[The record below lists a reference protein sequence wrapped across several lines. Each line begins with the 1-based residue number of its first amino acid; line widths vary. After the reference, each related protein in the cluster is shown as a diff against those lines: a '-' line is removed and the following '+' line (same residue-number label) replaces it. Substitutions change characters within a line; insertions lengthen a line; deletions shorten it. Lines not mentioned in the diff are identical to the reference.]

1 MDQNR
6 TRSEAQSQP
15 GKEPKPAS
23 VSESLNRG
31 KDAIGA
37 AAGEA
42 MTAAAAD
49 LQAIRNDLNSLK
61 DTLARFMVQAG
72 SEAARSA
79 RDVSSRVA
87 GQVANQVAGKV
98 KDVVGGTVEDVAGG
112 LADKGVEFAS
122 TAGEQA
128 KSLAAELEAMARRNP
143 LGALAGAL
151 AIGFLIGVWG
161 RRS

>member
-6 TRSEAQSQP
+6 TRPEAQSQL
-15 GKEPKPAS
+15 GKDAKPVS

-31 KDAIGA
+31 KDAVGTA
-37 AAGEA
+37 ANEA
-42 MTAAAAD
+42 MTAAASD

-61 DTLARFMVQAG
+61 DTLARFATRAS

-79 RDVSSRVA
+79 RDVSSSVS
-87 GQVANQVAGKV
+87 GQV
-98 KDVVGGTVEDVAGG
+98 KDVGGVAGD
-112 LADKGVEFAS
+112 LADRGMAFAA
-122 TAGEQA
+122 TAGQQT
-128 KSLAAELEAMARRNP
+128 KTLAAEFEAMARRNP
-143 LGALAGAL
+143 LGTLAGAL

>member
-42 MTAAAAD
+42 MTAAASD

-61 DTLARFMVQAG
+61 DTLARFMVRAG
-72 SEAARSA
+72 GEAARSA
-79 RDVSSRVA
+79 RDVSSSVA
-87 GQVANQVAGKV
+87 GQVAGKV
-98 KDVVGGTVEDVAGG
+98 KDAVGGTVEDVAGG

-122 TAGEQA
+122 TAGGQA

>member
-6 TRSEAQSQP
+6 SRPEAQP
-15 GKEPKPAS
+15 PAKDPKPAS

-31 KDAIGA
+31 KEAIGA

-42 MTAAAAD
+42 MTSAASD

-61 DTLARFMVQAG
+61 DTLAKFMAQATN
-72 SEAARSA
+72 EAARSA
-79 RDVSSRVA
+79 REVSASVA
-87 GQVANQVAGKV
+87 GQVKDAVGNAG
-98 KDVVGGTVEDVAGG
+98 DVAGD
-112 LADKGVEFAS
+112 LADKGSQFAA
-122 TAGEQA
+122 TAGERA
-128 KSLAAELEAMARRNP
+128 KTFAGEIEAMARRNP
-143 LGALAGAL
+143 LGALAGAV

>member
-6 TRSEAQSQP
+6 TRGEAQSQP
-15 GKEPKPAS
+15 GKNPKPAS

-31 KDAIGA
+31 KDAIEA

-49 LQAIRNDLNSLK
+49 LQAIRNDLSNLK
-61 DTLARFMVQAG
+61 DTLARFMAQAS
-72 SEAARSA
+72 SEAAKSA
-79 RDVSSRVA
+79 REVSSSVA
-87 GQVANQVAGKV
+87 GEVRGA
-98 KDVVGGTVEDVAGG
+98 VGDVAGD
-112 LADKGVEFAS
+112 LADRGTECIS

-128 KSLAAELEAMARRNP
+128 KTLTAELEAMARRNP

-151 AIGFLIGVWG
+151 AIGFLIGAWG

>member
-6 TRSEAQSQP
+6 TRPEAQPQP
-15 GKEPKPAS
+15 GKDPKPAS
-23 VSESLNRG
+23 VAESLNRG

-37 AAGEA
+37 AANEA

-49 LQAIRNDLNSLK
+49 LQAIKNDLNSLK
-61 DTLARFMVQAG
+61 DTLARFMAQAG
-72 SEAARSA
+72 SEAARTA
-79 RDVSSRVA
+79 RDASASVASQVKDAVGDRVGGVA
-87 GQVANQVAGKV
+87 G
-98 KDVVGGTVEDVAGG
+98 D
-112 LADKGVEFAS
+112 LADKGAEFAS

-128 KSLAAELEAMARRNP
+128 KTLSAEFEAMARRNP

>member
-6 TRSEAQSQP
+6 TRPEAQSQL
-15 GKEPKPAS
+15 GKDGKPVS

-31 KDAIGA
+31 KDAVGTA
-37 AAGEA
+37 ANEA
-42 MTAAAAD
+42 MTAAASD

-61 DTLARFMVQAG
+61 DTLARFVTRAS

-79 RDVSSRVA
+79 RDVSSSVSGQVKDARDTVGGVA
-87 GQVANQVAGKV
+87 G
-98 KDVVGGTVEDVAGG
+98 D
-112 LADKGVEFAS
+112 LADRGMAFSA
-122 TAGEQA
+122 TAGQQT
-128 KSLAAELEAMARRNP
+128 KTLTAELEAMARRNP

-151 AIGFLIGVWG
+151 AMGFLIGVWG

>member
-37 AAGEA
+37 ATGAA

-79 RDVSSRVA
+79 RDVSSSVA
-87 GQVANQVAGKV
+87 GQVAGKV
-98 KDVVGGTVEDVAGG
+98 KDAVGGTVEDVAGG
-112 LADKGVEFAS
+112 LADKSVEFAS

-143 LGALAGAL
+143 LGALVGAL

>member
-1 MDQNR
+1 M
-6 TRSEAQSQP
+6 
-15 GKEPKPAS
+15 
-23 VSESLNRG
+23 
-31 KDAIGA
+31 
-37 AAGEA
+37 
-42 MTAAAAD
+42 
-49 LQAIRNDLNSLK
+49 
-61 DTLARFMVQAG
+61 
-72 SEAARSA
+72 
-79 RDVSSRVA
+79 SSSVA
-87 GQVANQVAGKV
+87 GQM
-98 KDVVGGTVEDVAGG
+98 KDAVGGTVEDVAGG

>member
-6 TRSEAQSQP
+6 TRPEAHSQP
-15 GKEPKPAS
+15 GKDPKPAS
-23 VSESLNRG
+23 VAESLNRG

-42 MTAAAAD
+42 MTAAASD

-61 DTLARFMVQAG
+61 DTLAKFMAQAG

-79 RDVSSRVA
+79 RDASASVA
-87 GQVANQVAGKV
+87 GQVKDAVGDTVGGVAG
-98 KDVVGGTVEDVAGG
+98 D
-112 LADKGVEFAS
+112 LADKGVEFAA

-128 KSLAAELEAMARRNP
+128 KTLAAELEAMARRNP

>member
-6 TRSEAQSQP
+6 TRPEAQSKP
-15 GKEPKPAS
+15 GKDPKPAS
-23 VSESLNRG
+23 VAESLDRG

-37 AAGEA
+37 AASEA
-42 MTAAAAD
+42 MTAAASD
-49 LQAIRNDLNSLK
+49 LLAIKNDLNSLK
-61 DTLARFMVQAG
+61 DTLARFMAQAG

-79 RDVSSRVA
+79 RDASASVA
-87 GQVANQVAGKV
+87 GQVKDAVDDTFGGAG
-98 KDVVGGTVEDVAGG
+98 D
-112 LADKGVEFAS
+112 LADKGKEFAA

-128 KSLAAELEAMARRNP
+128 KTLAAEFEAMARRNP

>member
-42 MTAAAAD
+42 MTAAASD
-49 LQAIRNDLNSLK
+49 LHAIRNDLNSLK
-61 DTLARFMVQAG
+61 DTLARFMVQARN
-72 SEAARSA
+72 EAARSA
-79 RDVSSRVA
+79 RDVSSSVA
-87 GQVANQVAGKV
+87 GQM

>member
-6 TRSEAQSQP
+6 TRSEAQSQL
-15 GKEPKPAS
+15 GKEPKPAT
-23 VSESLNRG
+23 VSESLSRG

-42 MTAAAAD
+42 MTAAASD
-49 LQAIRNDLNSLK
+49 LEAIRNDLNSLK

-72 SEAARSA
+72 NETARSA
-79 RDVSSRVA
+79 RDVSSSVA
-87 GQVANQVAGKV
+87 GQM
-98 KDVVGGTVEDVAGG
+98 KDAVGGAVGDIAGG

-128 KSLAAELEAMARRNP
+128 KSLAAELEAIARRNP

-151 AIGFLIGVWG
+151 AIGFLIGAWG

>member
-23 VSESLNRG
+23 VSESLNRR

-61 DTLARFMVQAG
+61 DTLARVMVQAG
-72 SEAARSA
+72 GEAARSA
-79 RDVSSRVA
+79 RDVSSSLA
-87 GQVANQVAGKV
+87 GQV
-98 KDVVGGTVEDVAGG
+98 KDAVGGAVEDVAGG

-128 KSLAAELEAMARRNP
+128 KSFAAQLETMAPRNP

>member
-42 MTAAAAD
+42 MTAAASD

-79 RDVSSRVA
+79 RDVSSSVA
-87 GQVANQVAGKV
+87 GQVAGKV
-98 KDVVGGTVEDVAGG
+98 KDAVGGTVEDVAGG

-122 TAGEQA
+122 TAGGQA